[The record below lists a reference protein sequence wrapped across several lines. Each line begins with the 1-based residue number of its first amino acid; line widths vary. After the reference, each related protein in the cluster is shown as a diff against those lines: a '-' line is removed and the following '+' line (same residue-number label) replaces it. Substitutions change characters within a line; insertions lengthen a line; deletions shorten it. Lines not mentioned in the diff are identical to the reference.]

1 MNLFKRIVIFA
12 LALCCFI
19 GSLSFTAFG
28 EFSLSGTS
36 AQSAA
41 LLCADNGQ
49 FLYKK
54 NADIKL
60 PMASTTKIMTALVA
74 IENSSPD
81 DTVAVDR
88 RAVGVEGSSIYL
100 TEGEVLKMEELLF
113 GLLLASANDAAEA
126 IAFEIGKSIEGFA
139 ALMNN
144 KAKELGLSNTHF
156 DNPHGLDSENHYT
169 TASDLAILTSE
180 ALKNDTF
187 AKIVST
193 YKFTIST
200 KNGARVLI
208 NHNKLLRTYEGSIG
222 VKTGFTKRSGRCLV
236 SAAKRNG
243 LTLVAVTINAPDDW
257 NDHRTLLD
265 SGFSAYSM
273 VNALDEREYKVSL
286 PVIGGTDQTVLCL
299 SQDKISAVLSSDISP
314 QDLSFTLEMPNFL
327 YAPIEKGERVG
338 KLTVKLKGKTIG
350 QTDIT
355 AEYSVSAVEYKT
367 SIWQKLIDFLSGLF
381 S

>member
-1 MNLFKRIVIFA
+1 MNLFKRIIIFA

-19 GSLSFTAFG
+19 CSFSFTAFG
-28 EFSLSGTS
+28 EFSLPGTS

-299 SQDKISAVLSSDISP
+299 SRDKISAVLSSDISP